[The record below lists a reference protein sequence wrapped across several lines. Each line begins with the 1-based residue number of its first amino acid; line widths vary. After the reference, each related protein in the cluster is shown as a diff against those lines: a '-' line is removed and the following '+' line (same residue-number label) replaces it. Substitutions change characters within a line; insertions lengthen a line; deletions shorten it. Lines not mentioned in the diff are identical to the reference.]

1 MAGSHFTRPH
11 TTSSSSPGNESRP
24 ATPTSTSHSN
34 PHEMSK
40 EDDNTTRQALLRA
53 SKPPAKDLFATLIT
67 ANHILHYHNV
77 VDGKPEDH
85 PNPHCSS
92 LIQTAY
98 GHISVRS
105 PQDPTTFYLS
115 KSLAPALVSSRAD
128 IEHYNISDASPLSTD
143 TNSTAP
149 KGYIERYIHSEIYK
163 KYPGVHSVVHSHA
176 EAVLPFSISSTP
188 LRPVFHM
195 GGVMGGSPAVP
206 VWDIA
211 AHYKTSTDE
220 LHSLLV
226 SSEQLGAA
234 LAAGFNAAPPDP
246 SSGMMAKGVA
256 KGYNIV
262 KGLVTKQDSDFPS
275 CPTVL
280 MRGHGFTCVGTGIEE
295 AVYRAVYTCT
305 NARVQTTALL
315 MQGTFNLGLVAEG
328 LAAKK
333 GEEGEAKGLKVE
345 EIKYLSEREGG
356 DAWKANSAN
365 TERPWRLWCEEVKA
379 MGLYRNELLE

>member
-11 TTSSSSPGNESRP
+11 TTTSSSSSSLCNQSRP
-24 ATPTSTSHSN
+24 ATPTFDIQLVTHK
-34 PHEMSK
+34 MSK

-53 SKPPAKDLFATLIT
+53 SKPPPNDLFATLIT

-77 VDGKPEDH
+77 VD
-85 PNPHCSS
+85 
-92 LIQTAY
+92 AY

-115 KSLAPALVSSRAD
+115 RSLAPALVSSRAD
-128 IEHYNISDASPLSTD
+128 IEHYNISDASPVSTD
-143 TNSTAP
+143 SSTAP
-149 KGYIERYIHSEIYK
+149 KGYVERFIHSEIYK

-211 AHYKTSTDE
+211 AHYKGSADE
-220 LHSLLV
+220 VQALLV
-226 SSEQLGAA
+226 GNEQLGAA

-275 CPTVL
+275 SPTVL
-280 MRGHGFTCVGTGIEE
+280 MRGHGFTCVGTRIEE
-295 AVYRAVYTCT
+295 AVYRAVYTAT

-328 LAAKK
+328 LAGKK

-345 EIKYLSEREGG
+345 EIRYLSERECG
-356 DAWKANSAN
+356 DSWKALSAN
-365 TERPWRLWCEEVKA
+365 AERPWKLWCEEVKVG
-379 MGLYRNELLE
+379 GLYRNELLE